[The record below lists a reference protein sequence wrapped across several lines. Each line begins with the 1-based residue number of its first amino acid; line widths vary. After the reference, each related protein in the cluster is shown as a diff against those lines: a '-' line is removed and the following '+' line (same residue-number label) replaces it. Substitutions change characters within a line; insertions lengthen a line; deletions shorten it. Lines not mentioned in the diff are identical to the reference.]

1 MDEKKVILKIQNL
14 SKDFKIKSRKLSEK
28 PQILHALS
36 NVSLDV
42 YEGEDNNVYTDK
54 SDVAIT
60 NDITARLQMFP
71 QLVLTSHQAFFTREA
86 LQAIAVVTMENARNF
101 NEGNELGNAECK
113 A

>member
-42 YEGEDNNVYTDK
+42 YEGETLGIIGESGCGKSTFGKCLVQLHKPTSKENKKRYTNGF
-54 SDVAIT
+54 SGSIF
-60 NDITARLQMFP
+60 IFRP
-71 QLVLTSHQAFFTREA
+71 
-86 LQAIAVVTMENARNF
+86 
-101 NEGNELGNAECK
+101 
-113 A
+113 

>member
-42 YEGEDNNVYTDK
+42 YEGETLGMVLYHK
-54 SDVAIT
+54 S
-60 NDITARLQMFP
+60 
-71 QLVLTSHQAFFTREA
+71 
-86 LQAIAVVTMENARNF
+86 
-101 NEGNELGNAECK
+101 
-113 A
+113 